1 MFMIHD
7 WNRKKLRQK
16 RQAPGYLQSFLLL
29 SGTIETLKR
38 TVACWYFFLRFSVSK
53 AEINLVFFY
62 ENGNILL
69 LLHLTKQLS
78 VFFKL
83 TPTLHFADFKNSSRF
98 AFRFLFILYKK
109 MKNNKLYYTILCK
122 LKGYKDALLK
132 FSI

>member
-1 MFMIHD
+1 MKGAFVPSTT
-7 WNRKKLRQK
+7 
-16 RQAPGYLQSFLLL
+16 PGARLPSELPAAI
-29 SGTIETLKR
+29 GDDRDLK
-38 TVACWYFFLRFSVSK
+38 THCCV
-53 AEINLVFFY
+53 LVFFLKVFRVKSRNQFSFLY
-62 ENGNILL
+62 GNGNILL

-109 MKNNKLYYTILCK
+109 MKNNKLYYAILCK